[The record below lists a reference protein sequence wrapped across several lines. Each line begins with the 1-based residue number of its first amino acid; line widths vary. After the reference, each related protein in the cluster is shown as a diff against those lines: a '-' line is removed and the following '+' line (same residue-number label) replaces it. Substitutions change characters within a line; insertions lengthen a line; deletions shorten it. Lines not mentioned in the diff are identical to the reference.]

1 MRKEE
6 FGGLQTVALFK
17 REDSKYWWYKFKF
30 GGKEHRAST
39 KCTNKREAQQIEAA
53 KRTQLA
59 KGEVGIDAKRA
70 VPNFDAAMK
79 DFLAWQRNEHAAKPA
94 TAKRLTTSSK
104 ALLGF
109 FKDKPLDEIEAEDI
123 ERYKQWRIKQ
133 KRLPPV
139 KLLENNPKAT
149 TDTPIKPATVNRE
162 LACLKSLFNR
172 FIKDDVLLKNPV
184 SKVKFLKEESEQM
197 RVVSDEEERLYL
209 MACSQPLR
217 DVAILMLETGMR
229 PEEVFRIERRNV
241 HLDKNYIFNPFG
253 KTKAAKRKIPLS
265 RKAHDV
271 LRVRLKNVDG
281 ELLFPSGRG
290 GKDLSKSIVK
300 LTNGHRG
307 AVSRSGVA
315 EFRLYDLRHT
325 FATRHAQLGTDLI
338 TLKDLLGHKNLDM
351 LKRYAHPSDEH
362 KANAIQRM
370 EAARSASS
378 GKSGF
383 WWNFQGVP

>member
-1 MRKEE
+1 
-6 FGGLQTVALFK
+6 VALFK

-30 GGKEHRAST
+30 GGKEYRAST
-39 KCTNKREAQQIEAA
+39 KCSNRREAQQIEAA

-59 KGEVGIDAKRA
+59 KGEVGIEAKRA

-104 ALLGF
+104 ALLKF

-184 SKVKFLKEESEQM
+184 GKVKFLKEESEQM

-265 RKAHDV
+265 RKAHEV
-271 LRVRLKNVDG
+271 LRFRLKNIDG
-281 ELLFPSGRG
+281 EFLFPSGRG
-290 GKDLSKSIVK
+290 GKDVSKSIVK
-300 LTNGHRG
+300 LTNGHKG

-325 FATRHAQLGTDLI
+325 FATRAAESGVDLV
-338 TLKDLLGHKNLDM
+338 TLKDLLGHSRLDM
-351 LKRYAHPSDEH
+351 VLRYAHPSEKHRFDAIRKIEEMQAERLDRK
-362 KANAIQRM
+362 KAEI
-370 EAARSASS
+370 
-378 GKSGF
+378 KSI
-383 WWNFQGVP
+383 W